1 MAAIEL
7 KISEQSRRAL
17 NQLARVTGK
26 SEDDLVNEAVEQYVA
41 KFPNGDRLTALRAAK
56 GIWQDR
62 NDLPS
67 LDTLRRESNRDPS

>member
-17 NQLARVTGK
+17 NQIARVTGK
-26 SEDDLVNEAVEQYVA
+26 SEDDLVNEAVEQFVA

-56 GIWQDR
+56 GIWKDR

-67 LDTLRRESNRDPS
+67 LDMLRRESNRDPS